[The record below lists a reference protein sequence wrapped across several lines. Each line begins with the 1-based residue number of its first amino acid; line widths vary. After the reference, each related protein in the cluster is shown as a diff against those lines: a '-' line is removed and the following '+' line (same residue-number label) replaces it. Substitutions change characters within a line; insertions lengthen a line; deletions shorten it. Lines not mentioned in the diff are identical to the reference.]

1 MKWTLKREPFLAL
14 MLAASLCVCLV
25 LSGVSAKAEPAPAAS
40 GVSTSTTA
48 LSASAPEIPA
58 PKPTVRFEAELLS
71 FPAPQT
77 EPAADEPEETP
88 EPVEPAEPV
97 LTPVVAQYASE
108 MIQSSAE
115 ATHIPENLAAC
126 TADADIPDDL
136 EHIDS
141 FIATAYY
148 VTGTTSTGAY
158 TTVGRTLAVNPNIIP
173 YGTQVWMFL
182 DDGTY
187 IGTFTAEDVWLY
199 LEDGTFAGDFIAE
212 DTGSNMLAN
221 SNVIDIYMGEGSYH
235 DCILWGAQH
244 VNLYTTPAENAAE

>member
-58 PKPTVRFEAELLS
+58 PKPTVRFEAELLAY
-71 FPAPQT
+71 PAPLT
-77 EPAADEPEETP
+77 EAASEEPAEPDEAK
-88 EPVEPAEPV
+88 PAEPV

-108 MIQSSAE
+108 PSQSSAE

-126 TADADIPDDL
+126 TADAEIPDDL

-148 VTGTTSTGAY
+148 LTGQTSTGAY

-173 YGTQVWMFL
+173 YGTEVWMFL

-187 IGTFTAEDVWLY
+187 IGTFTAED
-199 LEDGTFAGDFIAE
+199 
-212 DTGSNMLAN
+212 TGSNMMAHPH
-221 SNVIDIYMGEGSYH
+221 VVDIYMGADSYNE
-235 DCILWGAQH
+235 CILWGAQH

>member
-25 LSGVSAKAEPAPAAS
+25 LSGVS
-40 GVSTSTTA
+40 TSTTA

-58 PKPTVRFEAELLS
+58 PKPTVRFKAELLS

-77 EPAADEPEETP
+77 EPAADEADEPEETP

-108 MIQSSAE
+108 TIQSSAE

-136 EHIDS
+136 EVLVSGHRL
-141 FIATAYY
+141 
-148 VTGTTSTGAY
+148 GQNG
-158 TTVGRTLAVNPNIIP
+158 L
-173 YGTQVWMFL
+173 
-182 DDGTY
+182 
-187 IGTFTAEDVWLY
+187 
-199 LEDGTFAGDFIAE
+199 
-212 DTGSNMLAN
+212 
-221 SNVIDIYMGEGSYH
+221 
-235 DCILWGAQH
+235 
-244 VNLYTTPAENAAE
+244 

>member
-1 MKWTLKREPFLAL
+1 
-14 MLAASLCVCLV
+14 
-25 LSGVSAKAEPAPAAS
+25 
-40 GVSTSTTA
+40 
-48 LSASAPEIPA
+48 
-58 PKPTVRFEAELLS
+58 
-71 FPAPQT
+71 
-77 EPAADEPEETP
+77 
-88 EPVEPAEPV
+88 
-97 LTPVVAQYASE
+97 

-187 IGTFTAEDVWLY
+187 IGTFTAED
-199 LEDGTFAGDFIAE
+199 
-212 DTGSNMLAN
+212 TGSNMMRIRTSSTSTWAPTRTT
-221 SNVIDIYMGEGSYH
+221 SASSGA
-235 DCILWGAQH
+235 AQH

>member
-1 MKWTLKREPFLAL
+1 MKWIKKQRPI
-14 MLAASLCVCLV
+14 LAAALVVAVLGACFV

-48 LSASAPEIPA
+48 LSASAPEKPA

-71 FPAPQT
+71 APKPLAVQT
-77 EPAADEPEETP
+77 AEKPAAPET
-88 EPVEPAEPV
+88 EPAEPV
-97 LTPVVAQYASE
+97 LTPIVERYAAE
-108 MIQSSAE
+108 TVTSSAE

-148 VTGTTSTGAY
+148 ITGTTSTGTH
-158 TTVGRTLAVNPNIIP
+158 TTVGRTLAVNPGVIP

-187 IGTFTAEDVWLY
+187 IGTFTAED
-199 LEDGTFAGDFIAE
+199 
-212 DTGSNMLAN
+212 TGSNMLAHPH
-221 SNVIDIYMGEGSYH
+221 VVDIYMGADSY
-235 DCILWGAQH
+235 DECILWGAQH
-244 VNLYTTPAENAAE
+244 VNLYTTPAETVSE

>member
-1 MKWTLKREPFLAL
+1 MKWIEKQRSV
-14 MLAASLCVCLV
+14 LAAALVVAMLCAGFV
-25 LSGVSAKAEPAPAAS
+25 LSGVSAMAEPAPAAS

-48 LSASAPEIPA
+48 LSASAPEAPA
-58 PKPTVRFEAELLS
+58 PKPTVRFEAELLAY
-71 FPAPQT
+71 PAPLT
-77 EPAADEPEETP
+77 EALSETPAEPEEETEP
-88 EPVEPAEPV
+88 EEPV
-97 LTPVVAQYASE
+97 LTPVVAQYAAE
-108 MIQSSAE
+108 TVQSSAE

-173 YGTQVWMFL
+173 YGTEVWMFL

-187 IGTFTAEDVWLY
+187 IGTFTAED
-199 LEDGTFAGDFIAE
+199 
-212 DTGSNMLAN
+212 TGSNMMAHPH
-221 SNVIDIYMGEGSYH
+221 VVDIYMGADSYNE
-235 DCILWGAQH
+235 CILWGAQH
-244 VNLYTTPAENAAE
+244 VNLYTTPAGAAAE

>member
-1 MKWTLKREPFLAL
+1 MKWTLKREPVLAL
-14 MLAASLCVCLV
+14 LLAAALCACLV

-48 LSASAPEIPA
+48 LSASAPETPA
-58 PKPTVRFEAELLS
+58 PKRTIHFEPELLA
-71 FPAPQT
+71 FPAPLT
-77 EPAADEPEETP
+77 ETVSEAPAEPEEETVP
-88 EPVEPAEPV
+88 EEAEPV
-97 LTPVVAQYASE
+97 LTPVVAQYAAE
-108 MIQSSAE
+108 TIQSSAE

-187 IGTFTAEDVWLY
+187 IGTFTAED
-199 LEDGTFAGDFIAE
+199 
-212 DTGSNMLAN
+212 TGSNMMAHPH
-221 SNVIDIYMGEGSYH
+221 VVDIYMGADSYNE
-235 DCILWGAQH
+235 CILWGAQH
-244 VNLYTTPAENAAE
+244 VNLYTTPAEGAAE

>member
-1 MKWTLKREPFLAL
+1 MNNTHPK
-14 MLAASLCVCLV
+14 LV
-25 LSGVSAKAEPAPAAS
+25 PQPYTNLLTERDVTRRPILETRHLGIDFGGLTAVSDFNIAIGA
-40 GVSTSTTA
+40 T
-48 LSASAPEIPA
+48 EIAGLIGPNG
-58 PKPTVRFEAELLS
+58 
-71 FPAPQT
+71 
-77 EPAADEPEETP
+77 ADEADKPEETP

-108 MIQSSAE
+108 TIQSSAE

-187 IGTFTAEDVWLY
+187 IGTFTAED
-199 LEDGTFAGDFIAE
+199 
-212 DTGSNMLAN
+212 TGSNMMAHPH
-221 SNVIDIYMGEGSYH
+221 VVDIYMGADSYNE
-235 DCILWGAQH
+235 CILWGAQH

>member
-58 PKPTVRFEAELLS
+58 PKPTVRFKAELLAY
-71 FPAPQT
+71 PAPLT
-77 EPAADEPEETP
+77 EAASEEPAEPEEAK
-88 EPVEPAEPV
+88 PAEPV

-108 MIQSSAE
+108 TIQSSAE

-126 TADADIPDDL
+126 TADADILDDL

-187 IGTFTAEDVWLY
+187 IGTFTAED
-199 LEDGTFAGDFIAE
+199 
-212 DTGSNMLAN
+212 TGSNMMAHPH
-221 SNVIDIYMGEGSYH
+221 VVDIYMGADSYNE
-235 DCILWGAQH
+235 CILWGAQH

>member
-58 PKPTVRFEAELLS
+58 PKPTVRFEAELLAY
-71 FPAPQT
+71 PAPLT
-77 EPAADEPEETP
+77 EAASEEPAEPEEAK
-88 EPVEPAEPV
+88 PAEPV

-108 MIQSSAE
+108 TIQSSAE

-187 IGTFTAEDVWLY
+187 IGTFTAED
-199 LEDGTFAGDFIAE
+199 
-212 DTGSNMLAN
+212 TGSNMMAHPH
-221 SNVIDIYMGEGSYH
+221 VVDIYMGADSYNE
-235 DCILWGAQH
+235 CILWGAQH

>member
-58 PKPTVRFEAELLS
+58 PKPTVRFKAELLAY
-71 FPAPQT
+71 PAPLT
-77 EPAADEPEETP
+77 EAASEEPAEPEEAK
-88 EPVEPAEPV
+88 PAEPV

-108 MIQSSAE
+108 TIQSSAE

-182 DDGTY
+182 GDGTY
-187 IGTFTAEDVWLY
+187 IGTFTAED
-199 LEDGTFAGDFIAE
+199 
-212 DTGSNMLAN
+212 TGSNMMAHPH
-221 SNVIDIYMGEGSYH
+221 VVDIYMGADSYNE
-235 DCILWGAQH
+235 CILWGAQH

>member
-58 PKPTVRFEAELLS
+58 PKPTVRFEAELLAYL
-71 FPAPQT
+71 APLT
-77 EPAADEPEETP
+77 EAASEEPAEPEEAK
-88 EPVEPAEPV
+88 PAEPV

-108 MIQSSAE
+108 TIQSSAE

-187 IGTFTAEDVWLY
+187 IGTFTAED
-199 LEDGTFAGDFIAE
+199 
-212 DTGSNMLAN
+212 TGSNMMAHPH
-221 SNVIDIYMGEGSYH
+221 VVDIYMGADSYNE
-235 DCILWGAQH
+235 CILWGAQH

>member
-77 EPAADEPEETP
+77 EPAADEADEPEETP

-97 LTPVVAQYASE
+97 LTPVVEQYASE
-108 MIQSSAE
+108 TIQSSAE

-187 IGTFTAEDVWLY
+187 IGTFTAED
-199 LEDGTFAGDFIAE
+199 
-212 DTGSNMLAN
+212 TGSNMMAHPH
-221 SNVIDIYMGEGSYH
+221 VVDIYMGADSYNE
-235 DCILWGAQH
+235 CILWGAQH

>member
-1 MKWTLKREPFLAL
+1 MLLLIDIGNTNIVVGGYADGKITQEARLATDALKTSDQYCMDLKNLHSLYEIER
-14 MLAASLCVCLV
+14 AS
-25 LSGVSAKAEPAPAAS
+25 
-40 GVSTSTTA
+40 
-48 LSASAPEIPA
+48 
-58 PKPTVRFEAELLS
+58 
-71 FPAPQT
+71 
-77 EPAADEPEETP
+77 
-88 EPVEPAEPV
+88 V

-108 MIQSSAE
+108 TIQSSAE

-187 IGTFTAEDVWLY
+187 IGTFTAED
-199 LEDGTFAGDFIAE
+199 
-212 DTGSNMLAN
+212 TGSNMMAHPH
-221 SNVIDIYMGEGSYH
+221 VVDIYMGADSYNE
-235 DCILWGAQH
+235 CILWGAQH

>member
-1 MKWTLKREPFLAL
+1 MTRTGWKVFPEVFWKKLGAL
-14 MLAASLCVCLV
+14 
-25 LSGVSAKAEPAPAAS
+25 
-40 GVSTSTTA
+40 
-48 LSASAPEIPA
+48 
-58 PKPTVRFEAELLS
+58 TVRFEAELLS

-77 EPAADEPEETP
+77 EPAADEADEPEETP

-97 LTPVVAQYASE
+97 LTPVVAQYTSE
-108 MIQSSAE
+108 TIQSSAE

-187 IGTFTAEDVWLY
+187 IGTFTAED
-199 LEDGTFAGDFIAE
+199 
-212 DTGSNMLAN
+212 TGSNMMAHPH
-221 SNVIDIYMGEGSYH
+221 VVDIYMGADSYNE
-235 DCILWGAQH
+235 CILWGAQN
-244 VNLYTTPAENAAE
+244 VEVYIRATAESETAQ

>member
-58 PKPTVRFEAELLS
+58 PKPTVRFKAELLAY
-71 FPAPQT
+71 PAPLT
-77 EPAADEPEETP
+77 EAASEEPAEPEEAK
-88 EPVEPAEPV
+88 PAEPV

-108 MIQSSAE
+108 TIQSSAE

-126 TADADIPDDL
+126 TADAEIPDDL

-187 IGTFTAEDVWLY
+187 IGTFTAED
-199 LEDGTFAGDFIAE
+199 
-212 DTGSNMLAN
+212 TGSNMMAHPH
-221 SNVIDIYMGEGSYH
+221 VVDIYMGADSYNE
-235 DCILWGAQH
+235 CILWGAQH

>member
-58 PKPTVRFEAELLS
+58 PKPTVRFKAELLAY
-71 FPAPQT
+71 PAPLT
-77 EPAADEPEETP
+77 EAASEEPAEPEEAK
-88 EPVEPAEPV
+88 PAEPV

-108 MIQSSAE
+108 TIQSSAE

-187 IGTFTAEDVWLY
+187 IGTFTAED
-199 LEDGTFAGDFIAE
+199 
-212 DTGSNMLAN
+212 TGSNMMAHPH
-221 SNVIDIYMGEGSYH
+221 VVDIYMGADSYNE
-235 DCILWGAQH
+235 CILWGAQH

>member
-58 PKPTVRFEAELLS
+58 PKPTVRFKAELLAY
-71 FPAPQT
+71 PAPLT
-77 EPAADEPEETP
+77 EAASEEPAEPEEAK
-88 EPVEPAEPV
+88 PAEPV

-108 MIQSSAE
+108 TIQSSAE

-187 IGTFTAEDVWLY
+187 IGTFTAED
-199 LEDGTFAGDFIAE
+199 
-212 DTGSNMLAN
+212 TGSNMMAHPH
-221 SNVIDIYMGEGSYH
+221 VVDIYMDADSYNE
-235 DCILWGAQH
+235 CILWGAQH

>member
-58 PKPTVRFEAELLS
+58 PKPTVRFKAELLAY
-71 FPAPQT
+71 PAPLT
-77 EPAADEPEETP
+77 EAASEEPAEPEEAK
-88 EPVEPAEPV
+88 PAEPV

-108 MIQSSAE
+108 TIQSSAE

-187 IGTFTAEDVWLY
+187 IGTFTAED
-199 LEDGTFAGDFIAE
+199 
-212 DTGSNMLAN
+212 TGSNKMAHPH
-221 SNVIDIYMGEGSYH
+221 VVDIYMGADSYNE
-235 DCILWGAQH
+235 CILWGAQH

>member
-1 MKWTLKREPFLAL
+1 MKWIEKQRSI
-14 MLAASLCVCLV
+14 LAAALVVAVLGACFV

-48 LSASAPEIPA
+48 LSASVPEVPA
-58 PKPTVRFEAELLS
+58 PKPTVRFEAELLAY
-71 FPAPQT
+71 PAPLT
-77 EPAADEPEETP
+77 EAASEEPAEPEEAK
-88 EPVEPAEPV
+88 PAEPV
-97 LTPVVAQYASE
+97 LTPVVAQYAADTV
-108 MIQSSAE
+108 QSSAE

-126 TADADIPDDL
+126 TADAEIPDDL

-148 VTGTTSTGAY
+148 LTGQTSTGAY

-187 IGTFTAEDVWLY
+187 IGTFTAED
-199 LEDGTFAGDFIAE
+199 
-212 DTGSNMLAN
+212 TGSNMMAHPH
-221 SNVIDIYMGEGSYH
+221 VVDIYMGADSYNE
-235 DCILWGAQH
+235 CILWGAQH
-244 VNLYTTPAENAAE
+244 VNLYTTPAEAAAE

>member
-1 MKWTLKREPFLAL
+1 MKWIEKQRSV
-14 MLAASLCVCLV
+14 LAAALVVAMLCAGFV

-48 LSASAPEIPA
+48 LSASAPETPA
-58 PKPTVRFEAELLS
+58 PKPTVRFEAELLTY
-71 FPAPQT
+71 PTLLA
-77 EPAADEPEETP
+77 EPASEEPAKPAAGEAAAPEET
-88 EPVEPAEPV
+88 EPAEPV
-97 LTPVVAQYASE
+97 LTPVVAQYAAE
-108 MIQSSAE
+108 TIQSSAE

-187 IGTFTAEDVWLY
+187 IGTFTAED
-199 LEDGTFAGDFIAE
+199 
-212 DTGSNMLAN
+212 TGSNMMAHPH
-221 SNVIDIYMGEGSYH
+221 VVDIYMGADSY
-235 DCILWGAQH
+235 DECILWGAQH
-244 VNLYTTPAENAAE
+244 VNLYTTPAETEAE

>member
-1 MKWTLKREPFLAL
+1 MKWTLKREPFLDL

-58 PKPTVRFEAELLS
+58 PKPTVRFKAELLAY
-71 FPAPQT
+71 PAPLT
-77 EPAADEPEETP
+77 EAASEEPAEPEEAK
-88 EPVEPAEPV
+88 PAEPV

-108 MIQSSAE
+108 TIQSSAE

-187 IGTFTAEDVWLY
+187 IGTFTAED
-199 LEDGTFAGDFIAE
+199 
-212 DTGSNMLAN
+212 TGSNMMAHPH
-221 SNVIDIYMGEGSYH
+221 VVDIYMGADSYNE
-235 DCILWGAQH
+235 CILWGAQH